1 MTCLREWKIAIPG
14 MRKSLCCC
22 HVNMETGDHESD
34 FKFDYCDENENSNDH
49 EHEKNIID
57 LGIELVREAE
67 R

>member
-1 MTCLREWKIAIPG
+1 

-22 HVNMETGDHESD
+22 HKNKETGDHESD